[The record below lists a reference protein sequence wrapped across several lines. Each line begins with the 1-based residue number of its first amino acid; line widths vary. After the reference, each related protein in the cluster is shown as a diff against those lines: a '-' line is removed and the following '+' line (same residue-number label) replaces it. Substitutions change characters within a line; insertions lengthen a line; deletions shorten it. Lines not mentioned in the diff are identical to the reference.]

1 METGEAFEFHMRM
14 AWGYRTQEI
23 KPRCQGD
30 LRMDISGN
38 SAGRI
43 LDFSRLWQHGWGGI
57 YFLQGSGEGLILR
70 YSVLWTDSGQL
81 DCLGLE

>member
-1 METGEAFEFHMRM
+1 MGTTEGFLFCFVAMETGEAYEFHMRM

-43 LDFSRLWQHGWGGI
+43 LDFSRLWQHGWGAFI
-57 YFLQGSGEGLILR
+57 FSK
-70 YSVLWTDSGQL
+70 
-81 DCLGLE
+81 GLERV